1 MAVAQRG
8 IDELRQYTD
17 SLILIPNEKLSLVL
31 GKKVTLLNCFKAA
44 NDVLQ
49 NAVQGISDLI
59 TRPGLI
65 NVDFADVKTVMSNR
79 GMSMMGIGMAS
90 GEDRAERAVEMA
102 LSSPLLDGIERQDR
116 KSTRLNPS
124 H

>member
-49 NAVQGISDLI
+49 NAVRSEEHTSDLQSLMRI
-59 TRPGLI
+59 SYAVFCLK
-65 NVDFADVKTVMSNR
+65 NKNR
-79 GMSMMGIGMAS
+79 
-90 GEDRAERAVEMA
+90 A
-102 LSSPLLDGIERQDR
+102 LS
-116 KSTRLNPS
+116 KRLRSEENHSAPQNTE
-124 H
+124 